1 MRKRIFAAVLS
12 LLLIVLTLS
21 SCINQH
27 QEKSQENSANARLI
41 ATSPAIADICDKLDL
56 ELVGVCNTISA
67 IPERYTNLPKVGMAM
82 SPDLE
87 LIKSLH
93 PDYIFSPATLKNDL
107 QPKYASTNI
116 RCIFLNLSSVDGMY
130 ASIKG
135 MGEKFG
141 KEKQA
146 NALIKD
152 YEKFMEEYKH
162 KNKGKKAPK
171 VLVLMGLPG
180 SYIVAT
186 ENSYVGSLV
195 KLAGGEN
202 IYAGEKDE
210 FITVNTEDMYKRD
223 ADIILRTAHALPDQV
238 KEMFAKEFSTNDVW
252 KHFTAV
258 KNNKV
263 YDLSPLNFGMSAKF
277 NYKEALE
284 EIQPYLYGDG
294 NVT

>member
-1 MRKRIFAAVLS
+1 MKKCAFSVVLAMVFIM
-12 LLLIVLTLS
+12 LVFS
-21 SCINQH
+21 SCVNQH
-27 QEKSQENSANARLI
+27 QRKSNENSSNTRLI

-56 ELVGVCNTISA
+56 ELVGVCDTIST
-67 IPERYTNLPKVGMAM
+67 IPERYNSLPKVGMAM
-82 SPDLE
+82 SPDIE
-87 LIKSLH
+87 VIKSLN

-107 QPKYASTNI
+107 QPKYAAANI

-135 MGEKFG
+135 IGEKFG

-146 NALIKD
+146 DALVKD
-152 YEKFMEEYKH
+152 YEKFMKEYKH
-162 KNKGKKAPK
+162 RNEGKKAPR

-202 IYAGEKDE
+202 IYADEKDE

-263 YDLSPLNFGMSAKF
+263 YDLSPSHFGMSAKF

-284 EIQPYLYGDG
+284 EVQPYLYGGDNG
-294 NVT
+294 K